1 MRYLRGMLVAGATW
15 FAAGC
20 MQFDYGITL
29 EDDLSGTA
37 DVDLAIDLD
46 RVAYMSAYIQ
56 NAFSGEGGEPTAEQ
70 IEEAREEILAEVDED
85 EDFSVE
91 SMRAE
96 IEPDLPDG
104 VELVDANVNRKELL
118 TTVKMRFAFDHVDK
132 LKEIR
137 LDDDDEGE
145 DSGAPVD
152 SQPFE
157 NLEIIEDGDRIIIRS
172 EPINP
177 MQEIDEMGEMPFVS
191 DEMIEKLLQGF
202 GVTFSITS
210 PFTVEEHTTQRG
222 RTGRRSC
229 GSSTCGSSTSRPS
242 SPAKRPGSTDGA
254 AEAEEER
261 RDGSK
266 IARRRGQRS
275 AGGRGARVDRQQS
288 TRCPVHASSRGR

>member
-1 MRYLRGMLVAGATW
+1 MRYLRGMLVAGVAW

-56 NAFSGEGGEPTAEQ
+56 NAFSGEGGEPSAEQ
-70 IEEAREEILAEVDED
+70 IQEARAEILTEVDED

-104 VELVDANVNRKELL
+104 VVLLYANVDRDELL
-118 TTVKMRFAFDHVDK
+118 TTVNMRFAFDHVDK
-132 LKEIR
+132 LKDIR
-137 LDDDDEGE
+137 LDDDDDGE

-152 SQPFE
+152 SEPFE
-157 NLEIIEDGDRIIIRS
+157 NLEIIEDGDEIIIRS

-177 MQEIDEMGEMPFVS
+177 MEEMDEMPWVS
-191 DEMIEKLLQGF
+191 DEMMDKLLEGF
-202 GVTFSITS
+202 AITFTVTS
-210 PFTVEEHTTQRG
+210 PFVVVEHNATRKKGKTLVWEFNLETLKSG
-222 RTGRRSC
+222 EATGIYARL
-229 GSSTCGSSTSRPS
+229 
-242 SPAKRPGSTDGA
+242 KR
-254 AEAEEER
+254 
-261 RDGSK
+261 
-266 IARRRGQRS
+266 
-275 AGGRGARVDRQQS
+275 
-288 TRCPVHASSRGR
+288 

>member
-1 MRYLRGMLVAGATW
+1 MRYLRGMLVAGVAW

-56 NAFSGEGGEPTAEQ
+56 NAFSGEGGEPSDEQ
-70 IEEAREEILAEVDED
+70 IEAAREEILSEVDED

-96 IEPDLPDG
+96 IEPDLPVG
-104 VELVDANVNRKELL
+104 VELVDASVNRKELL
-118 TTVKMRFAFDHVDK
+118 TTVNMRFAFDHVDK

-137 LDDDDEGE
+137 LDDDDEGD

-152 SQPFE
+152 AEPFE
-157 NLEIIEDGDRIIIRS
+157 DLEIIEDGDRIIIRS

-177 MQEIDEMGEMPFVS
+177 MKEMDEMGEMPFVS

-202 GVTFSITS
+202 GVTFSITT
-210 PFTVEEHTTQRG
+210 PFEVEEHNATRKDGNKLVWEFNLETLKSG
-222 RTGRRSC
+222 EATGIY
-229 GSSTCGSSTSRPS
+229 
-242 SPAKRPGSTDGA
+242 AQLKR
-254 AEAEEER
+254 
-261 RDGSK
+261 
-266 IARRRGQRS
+266 
-275 AGGRGARVDRQQS
+275 
-288 TRCPVHASSRGR
+288 

>member
-1 MRYLRGMLVAGATW
+1 MRYLRGMLVAGVAW

-56 NAFSGEGGEPTAEQ
+56 NAFGGEGGEPSAEQ
-70 IEEAREEILAEVDED
+70 IQEAREEILAEVDED

-104 VELVDANVNRKELL
+104 VVLLYANVDRDELL
-118 TTVKMRFAFDHVDK
+118 TTVNMRFAFDHVDK

-137 LDDDDEGE
+137 LDDDDDGEG
-145 DSGAPVD
+145 SGAPVD
-152 SQPFE
+152 SEPFE
-157 NLEIIEDGDRIIIRS
+157 NLEIIEDGDEIIIRS

-191 DEMIEKLLQGF
+191 DAMIDKLLQGF
-202 GVTFSITS
+202 SVTFSITS
-210 PFTVEEHTTQRG
+210 PFKVEEHNATRKDGKTLVWEFNLETLESG
-222 RTGRRSC
+222 EATGIYARL
-229 GSSTCGSSTSRPS
+229 
-242 SPAKRPGSTDGA
+242 KR
-254 AEAEEER
+254 
-261 RDGSK
+261 
-266 IARRRGQRS
+266 
-275 AGGRGARVDRQQS
+275 
-288 TRCPVHASSRGR
+288 

>member
-1 MRYLRGMLVAGATW
+1 MRYLRGMLVAGVCW

-29 EDDLSGTA
+29 EEDLSGTA

-210 PFTVEEHTTQRG
+210 PFTVEEHNATRKDGKTLVWEFNLETLKSG
-222 RTGRRSC
+222 EATGIYARL
-229 GSSTCGSSTSRPS
+229 
-242 SPAKRPGSTDGA
+242 KR
-254 AEAEEER
+254 
-261 RDGSK
+261 
-266 IARRRGQRS
+266 
-275 AGGRGARVDRQQS
+275 
-288 TRCPVHASSRGR
+288 

>member
-1 MRYLRGMLVAGATW
+1 MRYLRGMLVAGVAW

-56 NAFSGEGGEPTAEQ
+56 NAFSGEGGEPSAEQ
-70 IEEAREEILAEVDED
+70 IQEAREEILAEVDED

-104 VELVDANVNRKELL
+104 VVLLFANVDREELL
-118 TTVKMRFAFDHVDK
+118 TTVNMRFAFDHVDK

-137 LDDDDEGE
+137 LDDDDEGD

-152 SQPFE
+152 SEPFE
-157 NLEIIEDGDRIIIRS
+157 NLEIIEDGNEIIIRS

-191 DEMIEKLLQGF
+191 DEMIDKLLQGF
-202 GVTFSITS
+202 SVTFSITS
-210 PFTVEEHTTQRG
+210 PFKVEEHNATRKDGKTLVWEFNLETLKSG
-222 RTGRRSC
+222 EATGIYARL
-229 GSSTCGSSTSRPS
+229 
-242 SPAKRPGSTDGA
+242 KR
-254 AEAEEER
+254 
-261 RDGSK
+261 
-266 IARRRGQRS
+266 
-275 AGGRGARVDRQQS
+275 
-288 TRCPVHASSRGR
+288 

>member
-1 MRYLRGMLVAGATW
+1 MRYLRGMLVAGVCW

-29 EDDLSGTA
+29 EEDLSGTA

-152 SQPFE
+152 AQPFE
-157 NLEIIEDGDRIIIRS
+157 NLEISEDGDRIIIRS

-210 PFTVEEHTTQRG
+210 PFTVEEHNATRKDGKTLVWEFNLETLKSG
-222 RTGRRSC
+222 EATGIYARL
-229 GSSTCGSSTSRPS
+229 
-242 SPAKRPGSTDGA
+242 KR
-254 AEAEEER
+254 
-261 RDGSK
+261 
-266 IARRRGQRS
+266 
-275 AGGRGARVDRQQS
+275 
-288 TRCPVHASSRGR
+288 

>member
-1 MRYLRGMLVAGATW
+1 MRYLRGILVAGVAW

-56 NAFSGEGGEPTAEQ
+56 NAFSGEGGEPSTEQ
-70 IEEAREEILAEVDED
+70 IQEAREEILAEVDED
-85 EDFSVE
+85 ENFSVE

-104 VELVDANVNRKELL
+104 VVLLYANVDRDELL
-118 TTVKMRFAFDHVDK
+118 TTVNMRFAFDHVDK

-137 LDDDDEGE
+137 LDDDDDGEG
-145 DSGAPVD
+145 SGAPVD
-152 SQPFE
+152 SEPFE
-157 NLEIIEDGDRIIIRS
+157 NLEIIEDGDEIIIRS

-177 MQEIDEMGEMPFVS
+177 MEEIDEMGEMPFVS

-202 GVTFSITS
+202 SVTFSITS
-210 PFTVEEHTTQRG
+210 PFKVEEHNATRKDGKTLVWEFNLETLKSG
-222 RTGRRSC
+222 EATGIHARL
-229 GSSTCGSSTSRPS
+229 
-242 SPAKRPGSTDGA
+242 KR
-254 AEAEEER
+254 
-261 RDGSK
+261 
-266 IARRRGQRS
+266 
-275 AGGRGARVDRQQS
+275 
-288 TRCPVHASSRGR
+288 

>member
-1 MRYLRGMLVAGATW
+1 MRYLRGMLVAGVAW

-56 NAFSGEGGEPTAEQ
+56 NAFGGEGGEPSAEQ
-70 IEEAREEILAEVDED
+70 IQEAREEILAEVDED

-104 VELVDANVNRKELL
+104 VVLLYANVDRDELL
-118 TTVKMRFAFDHVDK
+118 TTVNMRFAFDHVDK

-137 LDDDDEGE
+137 LDDDDDGE

-152 SQPFE
+152 SEPFE
-157 NLEIIEDGDRIIIRS
+157 NLEIIEDGDEIIIRS

-177 MQEIDEMGEMPFVS
+177 MEEIDEMGEMPFVS

-202 GVTFSITS
+202 SVTFSITS
-210 PFTVEEHTTQRG
+210 PFKVEEHNATRKEGKTLVWEFNLETLKSG
-222 RTGRRSC
+222 EATGIYARL
-229 GSSTCGSSTSRPS
+229 
-242 SPAKRPGSTDGA
+242 KR
-254 AEAEEER
+254 
-261 RDGSK
+261 
-266 IARRRGQRS
+266 
-275 AGGRGARVDRQQS
+275 
-288 TRCPVHASSRGR
+288 

>member
-1 MRYLRGMLVAGATW
+1 MRYVRGMLVAGVAW

-56 NAFSGEGGEPTAEQ
+56 NAFSGEGGEPSDEQ
-70 IEEAREEILAEVDED
+70 IEAAREEILSEVDED

-96 IEPDLPDG
+96 FEPDLPDG
-104 VELVDANVNRKELL
+104 VELVDASVNRKELL
-118 TTVKMRFAFDHVDK
+118 TTVNMRFAFDHVDK

-137 LDDDDEGE
+137 LDDDDEGD

-152 SQPFE
+152 AEPFE

-177 MQEIDEMGEMPFVS
+177 MKEMDEMGEMPFVS

-202 GVTFSITS
+202 GVTFSITT
-210 PFTVEEHTTQRG
+210 PFEVEEHNATRKDGNKLVWEFNLETLKSG
-222 RTGRRSC
+222 EATGIY
-229 GSSTCGSSTSRPS
+229 
-242 SPAKRPGSTDGA
+242 AQLKR
-254 AEAEEER
+254 
-261 RDGSK
+261 
-266 IARRRGQRS
+266 
-275 AGGRGARVDRQQS
+275 
-288 TRCPVHASSRGR
+288 